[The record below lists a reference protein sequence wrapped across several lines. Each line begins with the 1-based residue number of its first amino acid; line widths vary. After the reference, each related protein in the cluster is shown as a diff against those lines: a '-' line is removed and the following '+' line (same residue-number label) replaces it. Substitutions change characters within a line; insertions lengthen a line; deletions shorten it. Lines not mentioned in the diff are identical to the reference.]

1 MLFDTIIIS
10 SYCFVL
16 ISLLTISG
24 QTLIDAFDRTLN
36 LKFINP
42 IIIGLSFSIILIYL
56 SYRVLNFSLLLSNI
70 ICFLVLLY
78 LALINFR
85 VDFKRKIN
93 LTKNNLIII
102 FPVLIFFIFLCII
115 FGENFYSF
123 RGNHWDYFYYLSQSI
138 LVNIYD
144 YEELIKLNNIS
155 NNKFLN
161 DLGFRPYYF
170 DNNIKNIY
178 FHDER
183 TSIFLILG
191 SVLFLPYKN
200 IFFIFFIYKIF
211 LSSISSCALY
221 SILNSIK
228 SDKNLNLI
236 ISIIY
241 SFSFWTIYLN
251 ETEAIPQSLAIG
263 LFLVIL
269 YTYINLIFKKNNYL
283 FGNIYLVLLL
293 FFSFYLIYLELLFLL
308 IFFLIIHSIL
318 NLNKLLLF
326 LKLNFKQILIF
337 FVLLMS
343 LIFLTFDNILLPVL
357 EARSTRTI
365 DSNFDNLKDT
375 VSLWGYYGSFLLG
388 KDSIITN
395 KVLVS
400 NIINYNI
407 SSGIE
412 FVYKILSIQIENG
425 YRFFFL
431 NIIPSIFGLYHFGLP
446 ETESKFYFLNL
457 IMILFLNFILVKILF
472 KNIKYIFKENEV
484 INNLFKTTFISSILL
499 ISYFLFIGQ
508 IFFIIK
514 LYISIGIVFYT
525 LLIFDYSNNKK
536 TNKIYLLSVFLLVAY
551 KFSYFNNGIGRYDAL
566 PSIINTDYKN
576 NFNWQ
581 IDYDNK
587 KCKKVENKIR
597 NFNKNKF
604 QWLKYNFINI
614 KFYKQNYL
622 NFNSSDCYVQDS
634 HNMFLIKQY

>member
-1 MLFDTIIIS
+1 MLFDTILIS

-16 ISLLTISG
+16 ISLFTISG
-24 QTLIDAFDRTLN
+24 QTLIDAFDKKLN

-70 ICFLVLLY
+70 ICFLVLLC
-78 LALINFR
+78 LALINFI
-85 VDFKRKIN
+85 VDLKRTIN
-93 LTKNNLIII
+93 LIKNNLIII

-155 NNKFLN
+155 NNKFSN
-161 DLGFRPYYF
+161 DFGFRPYYF

-211 LSSISSCALY
+211 LSSISSCVLY

-241 SFSFWTIYLN
+241 SFSFWNIYLN

-269 YTYINLIFKKNNYL
+269 YSYINFIFKKNNYL
-283 FGNIYLVLLL
+283 FGNIYLILLL

-308 IFFLIIHSIL
+308 IFFLIIHSIFNLNKFLFFL
-318 NLNKLLLF
+318 NLNS
-326 LKLNFKQILIF
+326 KQILIF

-343 LIFLTFDNILLPVL
+343 LIFLTFDDILLPVL
-357 EARSTRTI
+357 EARSIRTL

-388 KDSIITN
+388 KDSIITD

-407 SSGIE
+407 SNGIE
-412 FVYKILSIQIENG
+412 FIYKILSIQIENG

-457 IMILFLNFILVKILF
+457 IIILFLNFILVKILF
-472 KNIKYIFKENEV
+472 KNIKYILKENEV

-499 ISYFLFIGQ
+499 IFYFLFKGQ

-514 LYISIGIVFYT
+514 IYISIGIIFYI

-536 TNKIYLLSVFLLVAY
+536 TNKIYLVSVFILVAY

-566 PSIINTDYKN
+566 PSIINADYKN

-597 NFNKNKF
+597 NFSENKF

-614 KFYKQNYL
+614 KFYKQNHL
-622 NFNSSDCYVQDS
+622 NLNSFDCYVQDS
-634 HNMFLIKQY
+634 HNMLLIKQY

>member
-1 MLFDTIIIS
+1 MLFDTILIS

-16 ISLLTISG
+16 ISLFTISG
-24 QTLIDAFDRTLN
+24 QTLIDAFDKKLN

-70 ICFLVLLY
+70 ICFLVLLC
-78 LALINFR
+78 LALINFI
-85 VDFKRKIN
+85 VDLKRTIN
-93 LTKNNLIII
+93 LIKNNLIII

-155 NNKFLN
+155 NNKFSN
-161 DLGFRPYYF
+161 DFGFRPYYF

-211 LSSISSCALY
+211 LSSISSCVLY

-241 SFSFWTIYLN
+241 SFSFWNIYLN

-269 YTYINLIFKKNNYL
+269 YSYINFIFKKNNYL
-283 FGNIYLVLLL
+283 FGNIYLILLL

-308 IFFLIIHSIL
+308 IFFLIIHSIFNLNKFLFFL
-318 NLNKLLLF
+318 NLNS
-326 LKLNFKQILIF
+326 KQILIF
-337 FVLLMS
+337 FVLVMS
-343 LIFLTFDNILLPVL
+343 LIFLTFDDILLPVL
-357 EARSTRTI
+357 EARSIRTL

-388 KDSIITN
+388 KDSIITD

-407 SSGIE
+407 SNGIE
-412 FVYKILSIQIENG
+412 FIYKILSIQIENG

-457 IMILFLNFILVKILF
+457 IIILFLNFILVKILF
-472 KNIKYIFKENEV
+472 KNIKYILKENEV

-499 ISYFLFIGQ
+499 IFYFLFKGQ

-514 LYISIGIVFYT
+514 IYISIGIIFYI

-536 TNKIYLLSVFLLVAY
+536 TNKIYLVSVFILVAY

-566 PSIINTDYKN
+566 PSIINADYKN

-597 NFNKNKF
+597 NFSENKF

-614 KFYKQNYL
+614 KFYKQNHL
-622 NFNSSDCYVQDS
+622 NLNSFDCYVQDS
-634 HNMFLIKQY
+634 HNMLLIKQY